1 MASLVIEVEES
12 GLVRI
17 STGGVVVGMI
27 KRIAIEYDEDLH
39 PVPHVHVSFSNLSSA
54 SKGPEKTQ
62 LKRTIQRY
70 KEELQKHP
78 LIRVSD
84 YRDTL
89 PQGMSAVLPGE
100 EE

>member
-17 STGGVVVGMI
+17 STGGVIVGMI
-27 KRIAIEYDEDLH
+27 KRVAIEYDEDLH
-39 PVPHVHVSFSNLSSA
+39 PVPHVHISFSSLANA
-54 SKGPEKTQ
+54 PEGPEKTQ

-84 YRDTL
+84 YHDTL
-89 PQGMSAVLPGE
+89 PQGMPAVLPDDDE
-100 EE
+100 

>member
-12 GLVRI
+12 GVVRV
-17 STGGVVVGMI
+17 SMGGVVVGMI
-27 KRIAIEYDEDLH
+27 KRINIEYDEDLH
-39 PVPHVHVSFSNLSSA
+39 PVPHTHVSFANLA
-54 SKGPEKTQ
+54 DVPMGPEKAQ

-78 LIRVSD
+78 LVRVSD
-84 YRDTL
+84 YHDTL
-89 PQGMSAVLPGE
+89 PQMPAVRPE